1 MTSATD
7 KKGGIS
13 LAEMRDLCARHWNP
27 IGIPMASIATS
38 SDLGFRPLPEDEY
51 DTYLRHIVRLVGDGA
66 SPKQVADYVGTVEK
80 DYIQVISPLG
90 SKEDFVS
97 AIFKLVNRSPTQ

>member
-7 KKGGIS
+7 KKGWIS
-13 LAEMRDLCARHWNP
+13 LAEIRDLCARHWNP
-27 IGIPMASIATS
+27 IGIPMANMETS
-38 SDLGFRPLPEDEY
+38 SELEFRPLPENEY
-51 DTYLRHIVRLVGDGA
+51 DTYLHHIIRFVGDGA
-66 SPKQVADYVGTVEK
+66 SPKQVADYVDTVEK
-80 DYIQVISPLG
+80 DYIQVTSPLG